1 MGNRDHHDA
10 IIIYPVE
17 KRLWKPVYQASAN
30 LKPKYWPA
38 IRVSPYVLQC
48 NTNLVQEV
56 VTKSMS
62 LPERDSKPAFIVDQ
76 AMAFLDEHPDQKWI
90 LTVNCLEPHHPLMG
104 PCGDV
109 FGPDDIE
116 PRHFGKAQGPT
127 HHTIPSYRAISGVNF
142 RYP

>member
-1 MGNRDHHDA
+1 MVGGLDSVQPVVGVPAQMGNRDHHDA

-56 VTKSMS
+56 SAGTQTAPVKGT
-62 LPERDSKPAFIVDQ
+62 SKC
-76 AMAFLDEHPDQKWI
+76 
-90 LTVNCLEPHHPLMG
+90 T
-104 PCGDV
+104 
-109 FGPDDIE
+109 
-116 PRHFGKAQGPT
+116 T
-127 HHTIPSYRAISGVNF
+127 
-142 RYP
+142 